1 MEWMKIIGDSVQFIE
16 EHLTDDLSV
25 DEIAK
30 AVNVSP
36 FYFQKGF
43 AMRCRMSTPVFSPSG
58 FRPSKTT
65 SLPPVTA

>member
-36 FYFQKGF
+36 FYFPKRLCY
-43 AMRCRMSTPVFSPSG
+43 ALWLFS
-58 FRPSKTT
+58 
-65 SLPPVTA
+65 L